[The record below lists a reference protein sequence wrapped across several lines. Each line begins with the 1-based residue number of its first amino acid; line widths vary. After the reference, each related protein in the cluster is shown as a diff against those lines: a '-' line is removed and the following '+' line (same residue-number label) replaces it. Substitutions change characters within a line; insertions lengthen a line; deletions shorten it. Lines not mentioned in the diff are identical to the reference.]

1 MPQPRLLFV
10 LTIALIGGFAAYFY
24 TTMIPD
30 TSTPLG
36 NGSPIDSSP
45 PPTTSTTAIV
55 IGAGLAG
62 LSAASTLLTLGV
74 SVVLLEKGAR
84 AGGNSVKASSG
95 INGVPS
101 PNKSLSTDSYEADTS
116 DGDAVDSVDLFY
128 ADMKASAGGAMH
140 EFHAEREALMRK
152 VTRESGDAITW
163 LAAKGVDLRRVSRL
177 GGHTKARTHRGAGGT
192 PPGWDIVS
200 HLVEEVKGKQGVEL
214 RTGCEVLS
222 LLMEKNDDGGRKVRG
237 VKYRSPTGEEVHAYG
252 PVVITAGGFAGDE
265 VELRGHRPDLADFP
279 STNEHR
285 SGAVGLLRDVDALM
299 VDMHRV
305 QVHPTGFID
314 PVISQARVKF
324 LAAEMLRGEGGI
336 LLRGGKRFVDEMA
349 TREVVTR
356 AITQGEAME
365 GRVRQCDVQ
374 ILLDGGAYQAARSHV
389 DFYLSKG
396 LMKKRTLSALAPEVQ
411 HTLAAYSKIASGNQ
425 TDPLGRTHF
434 GNWALTNPAPDSVV
448 YIGDV
453 TPVVHFSMGGAL
465 INERAEVLGRDGK
478 WIEGLWG
485 AGEVTGGLHGENRLG
500 GSSLLECVVFGRVAG
515 GRVGAWIHGEGE

>member
-1 MPQPRLLFV
+1 MPRPRLLLV
-10 LTIALIGGFAAYFY
+10 LTIALIGGFAAYFH
-24 TTMIPD
+24 TTMTPA
-30 TSTPLG
+30 TSPPLA
-36 NGSPIDSSP
+36 NGSPIDS
-45 PPTTSTTAIV
+45 PTTPTTAIV

-62 LSAASTLLTLGV
+62 LTATSTLLSLGV
-74 SVVLLEKGAR
+74 RVVLLEKGVKP
-84 AGGNSVKASSG
+84 GGNSIKASSG
-95 INGVPS
+95 INGVS
-101 PNKSLSTDSYEADTS
+101 PNYSLSTSSHEEHTPEEA
-116 DGDAVDSVDLFY
+116 ADSVASFY
-128 ADMKASAGGAMH
+128 ADMKASAGEAMH

-152 VTRESGDAITW
+152 VTSESGEAVSW
-163 LAAKGVDLRRVSRL
+163 LASKGVDLGRVSRL
-177 GGHTKARTHRGAGGT
+177 GGHSAGRTHRGGGAT

-200 HLVEEVKGKQGVEL
+200 HLLKEVKGRQGVEV

-222 LLMEKNDDGGRKVRG
+222 LLTEKNAAGGRKVVG
-237 VKYRSPTGEEVHAYG
+237 VKYRSATGDEASLYG
-252 PVVITAGGFAGDE
+252 PVIITAGGFAGDE
-265 VELRGHRPDLADFP
+265 EELRGHRPDLAEFP

-285 SGAVGLLRDVDALM
+285 KGAVGLLRDVDARM

-314 PVISQARVKF
+314 PASPQARVKF

-356 AITQGEAME
+356 GITQGHPID
-365 GRVRQCDVQ
+365 GQVRQWDVQ
-374 ILLDGGAYQAARSHV
+374 ILLDDGAYRAARSHV

-396 LMKKRTLSALAPEVQ
+396 LMRKTTLSALAPEVQ
-411 HTLAAYSKIASGNQ
+411 LTLAAYSKIANGSE

-434 GNWALTNPAPDSVV
+434 GNWALTNPTPDSVV

-465 INERAEVLGRDGK
+465 INERAEVLDRDGK

-485 AGEVTGGLHGENRLG
+485 AGEVTGGVHGENRLG

-515 GRVGAWIHGEGE
+515 GRVGAYVGG